1 MADRV
6 GASPQAMNDAVTN
19 FNNRYAEFVEA
30 QQNITRDTLDLS
42 ATWKGQGYNEFGGA
56 MGTWNTDTG
65 LVLQDLQSMSLGVQ
79 QSGEAI
85 LQSDQNIAKAFR
97 SFQG

>member
-6 GASPQAMNDAVTN
+6 GGSPQAMHDAVIN
-19 FNNRYAEFVEA
+19 FNNRYAEFVEG
-30 QQNITRDTLDLS
+30 QQNISADVLNLQ
-42 ATWKGQGYNEFGGA
+42 ATWKGQGYDEFTEA
-56 MGTWNTDTG
+56 MGTWNTDIG

-85 LQSDQNIAKAFR
+85 MQGDQNIARAFR
-97 SFQG
+97 RYRQ